1 MTTFSFVLGL
11 LELVSLD
18 VCLDRVRAG
27 SAATDHET
35 QATQNTARHKL
46 LVRFNQSHTNLP
58 RATGP
63 LSLRCQEVPRLGP
76 V

>member
-1 MTTFSFVLGL
+1 MPHDYFFVCSWFGRGL
-11 LELVSLD
+11 LEFVSLD

-46 LVRFNQSHTNLP
+46 LLHSRRTNQI
-58 RATGP
+58 G
-63 LSLRCQEVPRLGP
+63 Q
-76 V
+76 

>member
-1 MTTFSFVLGL
+1 MPHDYFFACSWFGRGL
-11 LELVSLD
+11 LEFVSLD

-46 LVRFNQSHTNLP
+46 L
-58 RATGP
+58 
-63 LSLRCQEVPRLGP
+63 LS
-76 V
+76 